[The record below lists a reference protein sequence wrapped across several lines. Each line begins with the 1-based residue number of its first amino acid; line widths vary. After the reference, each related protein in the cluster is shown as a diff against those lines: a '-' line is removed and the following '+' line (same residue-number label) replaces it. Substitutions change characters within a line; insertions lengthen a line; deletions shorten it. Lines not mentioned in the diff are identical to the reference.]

1 LFSRSLRG
9 GNVPSGDEDSLFLY
23 NSREDVWCERVFA
36 PDLDMLAEMQ
46 KNDIPLFALESS
58 DPIAD
63 FDMIGFTLQYE
74 LSFTTVLKDALPG

>member
-1 LFSRSLRG
+1 
-9 GNVPSGDEDSLFLY
+9 
-23 NSREDVWCERVFA
+23 
-36 PDLDMLAEMQ
+36 MLAEMQ